1 MERKAIMKTIGIFKG
16 KQKDYNKATLTLLYD
31 NGPLTAWE
39 LTSKMT
45 NVGKQSLHATL
56 NKRLRDLEKK
66 EYLQKYD
73 KKWHLQFKGIL
84 AVLLIQPE
92 PKMWNEKW
100 KEVFDKKAKLI
111 EQYSTPILKKFGME
125 KEDFHNAIRSLGLCL
140 DNFNDWIN
148 FSKNVK
154 QLMEN
159 GVINFDVIKEE
170 TLLGVIIM
178 ESMTLE
184 ELTGIWDA
192 DPETN
197 SLEP

>member
-1 MERKAIMKTIGIFKG
+1 MGRKAIMKTIGIFKG

-45 NVGKQSLHATL
+45 KVGKQSLHATL

-73 KKWHLQFKGIL
+73 KKWHLRFKGIL
-84 AVLLIQPE
+84 AVF
-92 PKMWNEKW
+92 NE
-100 KEVFDKKAKLI
+100 KAKLI
-111 EQYSTPILKKFGME
+111 EQYSTPILKKFGMG
-125 KEDFHNAIRSLGLCL
+125 KEDFHNAISSLGLCL
-140 DNFNDWIN
+140 DDFNEWIN
-148 FSKNVK
+148 FSKKVK
-154 QLMEN
+154 QLMDK
-159 GVINFDVIKEE
+159 GVISFDVIKEE

-197 SLEP
+197 HLEQ

>member
-1 MERKAIMKTIGIFKG
+1 MKTIGIFKG

-45 NVGKQSLHATL
+45 QVGKQSLHATL

-66 EYLQKYD
+66 EYLQKYG
-73 KKWHLQFKGIL
+73 KKWHLRFKGIL
-84 AVLLIQPE
+84 AVLLIQPK

-100 KEVFDKKAKLI
+100 KEVFENKAKLI
-111 EQYSTPILKKFGME
+111 EKYSKPLLKKFGME
-125 KEDFHNAIRSLGLCL
+125 NEDFHSAIRSLGLCL
-140 DNFNDWIN
+140 DDFKEWVN
-148 FSKNVK
+148 FSKKVK
-154 QLMEN
+154 ELMEK

-184 ELTGIWDA
+184 ELTGIWDT
-192 DPETN
+192 DPKTN
-197 SLEP
+197 HL